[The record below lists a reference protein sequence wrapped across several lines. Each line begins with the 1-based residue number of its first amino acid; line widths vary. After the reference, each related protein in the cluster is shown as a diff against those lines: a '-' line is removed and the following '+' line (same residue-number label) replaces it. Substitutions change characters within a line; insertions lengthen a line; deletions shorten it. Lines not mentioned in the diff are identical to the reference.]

1 MSTNIDLVKNLVI
14 YHQIKTGVDCPDG
27 ITSAVI
33 ASEALGNA
41 ELLGYCYNMPL
52 PNIDWQK
59 YKSIYIVDFSFPPDV
74 MKALLLKNSN
84 SNVVV
89 IDHHKTAAENLKN
102 ITGCYSIFDLSRS
115 ASELVWDYFHPGE
128 LCPGIVFYVG
138 DRDMWRWNLP
148 DSKEINCAL
157 SSLRSRLGGEQV
169 YQQYR
174 GFSLE
179 QLHDELLPLGRKIYQ
194 ARQQRIAELATS
206 FKYGFDSINKEY
218 FLVGEIPEMDGYL
231 TSDLAE
237 NLYLNELRCL
247 GYVVIYG
254 ENTFGVSLRSRQGSG
269 VDVSKIAK
277 RFGGGG
283 HFHAAGFSRK
293 SLREYPL
300 RLTFW
305 GQVEGF
311 IRKLFY

>member
-1 MSTNIDLVKNLVI
+1 MSTNIDLVKKLVI

-27 ITSAVI
+27 ITSAAI
-33 ASEALGNA
+33 AAEALGNA

-128 LCPGIVFYVG
+128 PCPGIVFYVG

-174 GFSLE
+174 SFSLE

-247 GYVVIYG
+247 GYVAIYG
-254 ENTFGVSLRSRQGSG
+254 KNSFGVSLRSRQGSG

-293 SLREYPL
+293 NLREYPL

-311 IRKLFY
+311 IRKLFF

>member
-1 MSTNIDLVKNLVI
+1 MSTNLVI
-14 YHQIKTGVDCPDG
+14 YHQTKTGVDCPDG
-27 ITSAVI
+27 ITSAAI
-33 ASEALGNA
+33 AAEALGNA
-41 ELLGYCYNMPL
+41 DLLGYCYNMPL
-52 PNIDWQK
+52 PDIDWQK
-59 YKSIYIVDFSFPPDV
+59 YKSIYVVDFSFPLDV

-115 ASELVWDYFHPGE
+115 ASELTWDYFHPGKP
-128 LCPGIVFYVG
+128 CPGIVLYVG
-138 DRDMWRWNLP
+138 DRDMWKWNLP
-148 DSKEINCAL
+148 DSKKINCAL
-157 SSLRSRLGGEQV
+157 SNLRLRLGGKQV

-174 GFSLE
+174 SFSLE
-179 QLHDELLPLGRKIYQ
+179 QLHNELLPLGQKIYQ

-206 FKYGFDSINKEY
+206 FKYGFDFINKEY
-218 FLVGEIPEMDGYL
+218 FLVGEIPEIDSYL

-237 NLYLNELRCL
+237 NLYLNELRPL

-254 ENTFGVSLRSRQGSG
+254 ENSFGVSLRSRQGSE
-269 VDVSKIAK
+269 VDVSRIAK
-277 RFGGGG
+277 KFGGGG

-293 SLREYPL
+293 NLKEYPL

-311 IRKLFY
+311 IRKLFF